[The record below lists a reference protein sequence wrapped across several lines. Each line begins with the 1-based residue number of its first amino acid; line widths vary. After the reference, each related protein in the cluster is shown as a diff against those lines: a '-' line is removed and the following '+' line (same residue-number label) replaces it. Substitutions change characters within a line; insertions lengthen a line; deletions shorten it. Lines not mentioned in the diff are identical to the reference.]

1 MNQLE
6 ISNLTKTIGSKTV
19 LKNISFSITS
29 GKIYGLVGK
38 NGSGKTMLIRSVS
51 GLMKPTSG
59 FIKWNSSILYQ
70 DIDFIPSIGI
80 IIENIGLC
88 QQFSGYENLK
98 LLSNIKKKSTIS
110 EIAETLR
117 RVGLDPSDTRIVK
130 KYSLG
135 MKQKLVI
142 AQALMEKPD
151 LLLLDEPTNALDQ
164 ESCTRIRK
172 IISDE
177 AKRGACILIASHN
190 STDIDVL
197 CDRIYTIENGLI
209 TNCVEKTT

>member
-1 MNQLE
+1 MNQLV

-19 LKNISFSITS
+19 LQNISFSITS

-98 LLSNIKKKSTIS
+98 LLSNIQKKASIF
-110 EIAETLR
+110 EIEETLR

-172 IISDE
+172 IIADE
-177 AKRGACILIASHN
+177 AKRGACILISSHN